1 MSLTRGHHARFGLNY
16 LLLSLDGESKKLL
29 GNVVTAEGKGSESDE
44 NSETDVRGKNWAVGN
59 VHPLTK
65 MPSLVRRKQG
75 DGDLMR

>member
-1 MSLTRGHHARFGLNY
+1 MQDLGLIIYFFLWMGNQ
-16 LLLSLDGESKKLL
+16 KKLL